1 MKAQKMILSFF
12 IVLAAAGSSAYIAAA
27 DKTNEGASSTPKN
40 EVRTVS
46 KEGVTV
52 HSVKGADK
60 IDRAR
65 QELRAKEAKEAK
77 KK

>member
-1 MKAQKMILSFF
+1 MKAKNRIFSVF
-12 IVLAAAGSSAYIAAA
+12 IGLVMVGTSAYVSAA
-27 DKTNEGASSTPKN
+27 DKMNEGASSTPKN

-60 IDRAR
+60 MDRERREKRA
-65 QELRAKEAKEAK
+65 QEEKAK
-77 KK
+77 K

>member
-1 MKAQKMILSFF
+1 MKANNKILSVF
-12 IVLAAAGSSAYIAAA
+12 IVLAAAASSAYVAAA

-65 QELRAKEAKEAK
+65 QEKRAQEAKAK
-77 KK
+77 K